1 MRERQLRKIQK
12 QRHMSNIL
20 IMILNNPIFKNLD
33 EGDRRK
39 MAKLIYKAEMIEMH
53 ARDKDI
59 VRVNASFQ
67 NIIDAIRINLEQVD
81 DRDMKDYLDDDEF
94 DDDPDRDFK

>member
-20 IMILNNPIFKNLD
+20 IMILNNPVFKNLN
-33 EGDRRK
+33 ESDRRK
-39 MAKLIYKAEMIEMH
+39 MARLIYKAEMIEMH

-59 VRVNASFQ
+59 IRLNTSFQ
-67 NIIDAIRINLEQVD
+67 NIVDAMRVSLEQMDMRMEAD
-81 DRDMKDYLDDDEF
+81 DFDEDDEF
-94 DDDPDRDFK
+94 GDDNKF

>member
-53 ARDKDI
+53 VRDKDI

-67 NIIDAIRINLEQVD
+67 NIVDAIRINLEQID

>member
-1 MRERQLRKIQK
+1 MRERHLRKIQK

-33 EGDRRK
+33 ERDRRK
-39 MAKLIYKAEMIEMH
+39 MARLIYKAEMVEMH

-59 VRVNASFQ
+59 VRVNTSFQ
-67 NIIDAIRINLEQVD
+67 SIIDAIRINIEQID
-81 DRDMKDYLDDDEF
+81 ERELNDFIDDDF
-94 DDDPDRDFK
+94 DDDDDFNQR

>member
-1 MRERQLRKIQK
+1 MKESHLRKIQK

-20 IMILNNPIFKNLD
+20 IMILNNPIFKNLSD
-33 EGDRRK
+33 KDRYK

-59 VRVNASFQ
+59 VRVNTSFQ
-67 NIIDAIRINLEQVD
+67 NIIDSIRINLEQMD
-81 DRDMKDYLDDDEF
+81 EKDMRDFLDDDF
-94 DDDPDRDFK
+94 DDDQDSDFR

>member
-12 QRHMSNIL
+12 QRHMSNIA
-20 IMILNNPIFKNLD
+20 IMILNNPVFKNLSD
-33 EGDRRK
+33 ADQKK

-59 VRVNASFQ
+59 IRLNSSFQ
-67 NIIDAIRINLEQVD
+67 NIVDAIRINLEQLD
-81 DRDMKDYLDDDEF
+81 EREFLDDDEDF
-94 DDDPDRDFK
+94 DGDGGNRL

>member
-12 QRHMSNIL
+12 QRHMSNII
-20 IMILNNPIFKNLD
+20 IMILNNPIFKNLNESD
-33 EGDRRK
+33 QKK

-59 VRVNASFQ
+59 IRLNTSFQ
-67 NIIDAIRINLEQVD
+67 SIVDSIRINLEQMD
-81 DRDMKDYLDDDEF
+81 ERGLLDDDDDF
-94 DDDPDRDFK
+94 DDFDGDNRA

>member
-12 QRHMSNIL
+12 QRHMSNII
-20 IMILNNPIFKNLD
+20 IMILNNPVFKNLNEAD
-33 EGDRRK
+33 QRR

-67 NIIDAIRINLEQVD
+67 NIVDAIRINLEQLDERGVFD
-81 DRDMKDYLDDDEF
+81 DDDFDDDE
-94 DDDPDRDFK
+94 DFGSK

>member
-1 MRERQLRKIQK
+1 MRESQLRKIQK

-20 IMILNNPIFKNLD
+20 IMILNNPIFKNLND
-33 EGDRRK
+33 KDRFK

-59 VRVNASFQ
+59 VRVNTSFQ
-67 NIIDAIRINLEQVD
+67 NIIDAIRINLEQID
-81 DRDMKDYLDDDEF
+81 EKDMKEFLDDEF
-94 DDDPDRDFK
+94 DDDDDPDFK

>member
-1 MRERQLRKIQK
+1 
-12 QRHMSNIL
+12 MSNIL

-53 ARDKDI
+53 VRDKDI

-67 NIIDAIRINLEQVD
+67 NIVDAIRINLEQID

>member
-1 MRERQLRKIQK
+1 MKERHLRKIQK

-33 EGDRRK
+33 DRDRRK
-39 MAKLIYKAEMIEMH
+39 MARLIYKAEMVEMH

-67 NIIDAIRINLEQVD
+67 SIIDSIRINLEQID
-81 DRDMKDYLDDDEF
+81 ERDMRDFLDDDEF